1 MNYDDDIFNEE
12 IEAEVEK
19 PQADTNKENESKA
32 TQKSNTSEQVKQET
46 QEPQDSV
53 KLSKDEYESFKCMQQ
68 ENELLWLDK
77 EFKKEYADFD
87 IKKVTDK
94 ILELDDKNP
103 GIGARLLTHEGIENV
118 YLKYFAGKSESAD
131 EFDTGRAL
139 GGGASIDERIAA
151 INSGTASEEERLEL
165 YAKFL

>member
-1 MNYDDDIFNEE
+1 MNHDDDIFNEE

-32 TQKSNTSEQVKQET
+32 TQQSNTSEQVKQE
-46 QEPQDSV
+46 PQDDSV
-53 KLSKDEYESFKCMQQ
+53 KLSKDEYESFKRMQQ
-68 ENELLWLDK
+68 ENELLRLDK

-151 INSGTASEEERLEL
+151 INSGTASVEQELEL